1 MEKDNDMNVKIMN
14 AGLNGERNNGSCR
27 KLAEYLGHEDTDRI
41 DAGKKPLPFTTPD
54 GLEVSKEE
62 VIEKI
67 DRNHCHLSKKDDKFF
82 GIVIAPSR
90 NEIMAMGSNER
101 DIYRAGKKLAKAISD
116 AYAENFNHPGIVD
129 RSDLV
134 LYWKPHFTRGDNGDL
149 QFHIHG
155 IVSRKSRPGYDG
167 KSVKLSPMTNH
178 KDTKDGPVKGGFN
191 RNAFYSKCERIFDNL
206 FNYERSVTETFEYN
220 NTMAHGT
227 PEEKAAQTERL
238 AEEQGDNIENA
249 VKAGIARRR
258 KNLKDK
264 AEVEEIALALSQA
277 PPNVPPS
284 GKDPVVDAF
293 DQADRTVTIL
303 HIFEVSS
310 SKDVLDQ
317 NLLAAGMTMSVVT
330 GKNGGVTEIV
340 FIHKGRKLTASDIM
354 GSPDYQRLL
363 TRWEAISGQAPE
375 SKINAKLEADRA
387 EKESKKLSK
396 QVSQVNPPKKKIG
409 RGM

>member
-1 MEKDNDMNVKIMN
+1 MEDKDMNIKMQN
-14 AGLNGERNNGSCR
+14 AALNGERNNGSSR
-27 KLAEYLGHEDTDRI
+27 KLAEYINHEDADRI
-41 DAGKKPLPFTTPD
+41 AAGKKPIPFATAD
-54 GLEVSKEE
+54 GLKVSTEE
-62 VIEKI
+62 VINKI
-67 DRNHCHLSKKDDKFF
+67 DRNKSHLSIKDDKF
-82 GIVIAPSR
+82 IHMVVSPSKT
-90 NEIMAMGSNER
+90 EIDAMGATER
-101 DIYRAGKKLAKAISD
+101 ELYRSAQKLIQRILDS
-116 AYAENFNHPGIVD
+116 YAENFNRAGIED
-129 RSDLV
+129 HSDLV
-134 LYWKPHFTRGDNGDL
+134 AYWKPHFTRDKDGDH
-149 QFHIHG
+149 QFHIHV
-155 IVSRKSRPGYDG
+155 IVSRKSKPDSDG

-178 KDTKDGPVKGGFN
+178 KNTKDGPVKGGFD
-191 RNAFYSKCERIFDNL
+191 RNAFYKKGERIFDQL
-206 FNYERSVTETFEYN
+206 FNYERSVAETFDYN
-220 NTMAHGT
+220 NAMAHGT
-227 PEEKAAQTERL
+227 PKEKAEQAERL

-249 VKAGIARRR
+249 IKAGIARRR

-264 AEVEEIALALSQA
+264 AEVEEIALALSQT

-293 DQADRTVTIL
+293 DQANLSVTII

-310 SKDVLDQ
+310 SNDALDQ

-354 GSPDYQRLL
+354 GSPDYHRLL
-363 TRWEAISGQAPE
+363 ARWEAISGQAPE
-375 SKINAKLEADRA
+375 TKIIARLESDKA

>member
-1 MEKDNDMNVKIMN
+1 MEDKDMNIKMQN
-14 AGLNGERNNGSCR
+14 AALNGERNNGSSR
-27 KLAEYLGHEDTDRI
+27 KLADYIDHEDADRI
-41 DAGKKPLPFTTPD
+41 AAGKKPISFATAD
-54 GLEVSKEE
+54 GLKVSTEE
-62 VIEKI
+62 VINKI
-67 DRNHCHLSKKDDKFF
+67 DRNKSHLSIKDDKF
-82 GIVIAPSR
+82 IHMVVSPSKT
-90 NEIMAMGSNER
+90 EIDAMGATER
-101 DIYRAGKKLAKAISD
+101 ELYRSAQKLIQRILDS
-116 AYAENFNHPGIVD
+116 YAENFNRAGIED
-129 RSDLV
+129 HSDLV
-134 LYWKPHFTRGDNGDL
+134 AYWKPHFTRDKDGDH
-149 QFHIHG
+149 QFHIHV
-155 IVSRKSRPGYDG
+155 IVSRKSKPDSDG

-178 KDTKDGPVKGGFN
+178 KNTKDGPVKGGFD
-191 RNAFYSKCERIFDNL
+191 RNAFYKKGERIFDQL
-206 FNYERSVTETFEYN
+206 FNYERSVAETFEYN

-227 PEEKAAQTERL
+227 PEEKAAQAERL

-284 GKDPVVDAF
+284 GKDPIVDAF
-293 DQADRTVTIL
+293 DQADRSVTIL

-310 SKDVLDQ
+310 SKDVLDW

-340 FIHKGRKLTASDIM
+340 FVHKGRKLSASDIM
-354 GSPDYQRLL
+354 GSTEHQRLL

-387 EKESKKLSK
+387 EKEAKKLSK